1 MKDIDYCFVYFNGR
15 QEKLYGEKLR
25 AKEFFYGYHHV
36 LSKGFNTKILEF
48 ENGLPSNYFLFKFFK
63 ILQKLI
69 LKLFKFQYDFAGII
83 KPINWKVLKNSKNI
97 ILTNNRIAHSL
108 LPFLLYSKITN
119 NSVNLVVI
127 AMGLFNSSSDKKF
140 ILRIHKTLHKFMIRN
155 VDKLIFIGEPEFQ
168 HALIE
173 FPKYKQKLEFI
184 PFGVDIDFW
193 KSTENNFYKKDYILF
208 IGNDSNRDY
217 EFLKLLINNIKNK
230 DFIIVSENKDLQN
243 ISNNNV
249 KVLKGS
255 WNKDIIE
262 DVFLRDLYS
271 NAKLTIVPLKESLQP
286 SGQSVSL
293 QSMSTQTPV
302 IITKTKGFW
311 KNVDFKHLD
320 NIYFT
325 KTNNIDEW
333 SAAINLIY
341 DNNKIAEQLSK
352 NAKKLVDEKFSLENY
367 NKKLFKLN
375 EEY

>member
-108 LPFLLYSKITN
+108 LPFLIYSKITN

-184 PFGVDIDFW
+184 PFGVDIDFGRVQ
-193 KSTENNFYKKDYILF
+193 K
-208 IGNDSNRDY
+208 
-217 EFLKLLINNIKNK
+217 
-230 DFIIVSENKDLQN
+230 II
-243 ISNNNV
+243 
-249 KVLKGS
+249 
-255 WNKDIIE
+255 
-262 DVFLRDLYS
+262 
-271 NAKLTIVPLKESLQP
+271 
-286 SGQSVSL
+286 
-293 QSMSTQTPV
+293 
-302 IITKTKGFW
+302 
-311 KNVDFKHLD
+311 
-320 NIYFT
+320 FT
-325 KTNNIDEW
+325 KKI
-333 SAAINLIY
+333 IY
-341 DNNKIAEQLSK
+341 Y
-352 NAKKLVDEKFSLENY
+352 SLATIQIEIMSS
-367 NKKLFKLN
+367 
-375 EEY
+375 